1 MNVFAE
7 LTRSPWMDVQVASAP
22 VLDSA
27 ERADV
32 AVIGAGIAGLSVAY
46 ELLDRGKSVIVLDR
60 GEIGSGMT
68 ARTTAHLATALD
80 DNYSQLIKARG
91 VECARLLY
99 QSLKASL
106 DRIAAIQTA
115 ENIDC
120 DFCRLDGYW
129 ILAPTTPASELDGEL
144 KACEDVGIPVEDCR
158 EQTQLHAERLVRSLR
173 FPGQACFHPTKYLGG
188 LVAAIKRKEGRI
200 FANTCVVSIDQKQG
214 QMVLDTD
221 SGHKVRASK
230 VVVATNSPVNVRV
243 AIHSKQGPY
252 RTYAIA
258 AKLQKGALKDAL
270 YWDTLDPYHY
280 VRLQPLSQRQD
291 MVIIGGEDHKSGEAD
306 DGDRRFAALESW
318 ARDRLPKMG
327 EVTHRWS
334 GQVLEP
340 ADFTGFIGESPDN
353 ENIFIASGDSGQGL
367 TNGAVAGMLI
377 ADLITSGSSPWKD
390 VYDPDRKVGSKIS
403 NFVSENITPFK
414 NFAEYLSASDF
425 ESVKKLKP
433 GEGLIVRSR
442 LKKLAACRDRDGSL
456 HVHSASCT
464 HLGCV
469 VHWNSLEQC
478 WDCPCHGSQF
488 APDGTA
494 LNGPAVAPL
503 GTIEESITGEAAE

>member
-7 LTRSPWMDVQVASAP
+7 QTRSPWMDVKVAKAP

-80 DNYSQLIKARG
+80 DNYYQLIKARG
-91 VECARLLY
+91 VDCARQLY
-99 QSLKASL
+99 QSFKASV

-129 ILAPTTPASELDGEL
+129 ILAPTTPASELDDEL
-144 KACEDVGIPVEDCR
+144 KACEVVGIPVEDCR
-158 EQTQLHAERLVRSLR
+158 DQTALHAERLVRSLR
-173 FPGQACFHPTKYLGG
+173 FPGQARFHPAKYLAG
-188 LVAAIKRKEGRI
+188 LAVAIKRKGGRM
-200 FANTCVVSIDQKQG
+200 FANTCAESIDQKKG
-214 QMVLDTD
+214 QMVLDTN
-221 SGHKVRASK
+221 SGHKVRASN
-230 VVVATNSPVNVRV
+230 VVVATNSPVNVRA

-258 AKLQKGALKDAL
+258 AKLQKGSLKDAL

-280 VRLQPLSQRQD
+280 VRLQPMSQRQD
-291 MVIIGGEDHKSGEAD
+291 MVIIGGEDHKSGEVD

-318 ARDRLPKMG
+318 ARDHLPKMG

-353 ENIFIASGDSGQGL
+353 KNIFIASGDSGQGL

-377 ADLITSGSSPWKD
+377 ADLITTGRSPWKD

-403 NFVSENITPFK
+403 NFLSENITPLK
-414 NFAEYLSASDF
+414 NFAEYFSARDF
-425 ESVKKLKP
+425 ESIKKLRP
-433 GEGLIVRSR
+433 GEGLIVRNR

-456 HVHSASCT
+456 HVHSANCT

-503 GTIEESITGEAAE
+503 ETIDESAFGEAAE

>member
-1 MNVFAE
+1 MNVCDE
-7 LTRSPWMDVQVASAP
+7 QTRSLWMDTEVAKAP
-22 VLDSA
+22 VLDRA

-32 AVIGAGIAGLSVAY
+32 AVVGAGIAGLSVAY
-46 ELLDRGKSVIVLDR
+46 ELLDRGQSVIVLDR
-60 GEIGSGMT
+60 GQIGSGMT
-68 ARTTAHLATALD
+68 LRTTAHLATALD
-80 DNYSQLIKARG
+80 DNYSELIKARG
-91 VECARLLY
+91 LDGARLFY
-99 QSLKASL
+99 QSLKASI

-129 ILAPTTPASELDGEL
+129 ILAPTTPGAELDNEL
-144 KACEDVGIPVEDCR
+144 KACEQIGLPVEDCR
-158 EQTQLHAERLVRSLR
+158 DQTPLHAERLVRSLR
-173 FPGQACFHPTKYLGG
+173 FPGQARFHPAHYLAG
-188 LVAAIKRKEGRI
+188 LAAAIKRKGGRLY
-200 FANTCVVSIDQKQG
+200 ANTCVKTVDQKQG
-214 QMVLDTD
+214 QMVLDTGG
-221 SGHKVRASK
+221 GHKVRAK
-230 VVVATNSPVNVRV
+230 NVVVATNSPVNVRV

-258 AKLQKGALKDAL
+258 AKLPKGVLKDAL

-291 MVIIGGEDHKSGEAD
+291 IVIIGGEDHKSGEVD
-306 DGDRRFAALESW
+306 DGQRRFVALESW

-340 ADFTGFIGESPDN
+340 VDFVGFIGNSPDN
-353 ENIFIASGDSGQGL
+353 ENIFVVSGDSGQGL
-367 TNGAVAGMLI
+367 TNGAVAGLMI
-377 ADLITSGSSPWKD
+377 ADLVTTGSSPWKE
-390 VYDPDRKVGSKIS
+390 VYDPGRKTGKTIS
-403 NFVSENITPFK
+403 NFVGENLTPLK
-414 NFAEYLSASDF
+414 NFAEYLSAGSLDTLK
-425 ESVKKLKP
+425 SLKP
-433 GEGLIVRSR
+433 GAGRIVRSG
-442 LKKLAACRDRDGSL
+442 LKKLAGCRDQDGRL

-494 LNGPAVAPL
+494 LNGPAVSPL
-503 GTIEESITGEAAE
+503 AKLGESEELEAAE